1 MKLHILAATAVM
13 FGLASLPAFA
23 DNHAHHH
30 EAPAC
35 GAPMGEGVLDKFDI
49 KRATATLT
57 HAPIDALD
65 WPEMTMSFKVA
76 KGVDLSAFAV
86 GDRVHFL
93 LKPLAK
99 GNGHELVALCNLD
112 APAGLHDACMS
123 KMHKTAQMQA
133 TKSGETCPM
142 ESHGTHG
149 HKPAE
154 NSKSHSGHS
163 GH

>member
-1 MKLHILAATAVM
+1 MKLKLLAAAM

-23 DNHAHHH
+23 DNNAHHH
-30 EAPAC
+30 EVPVC
-35 GAPMGEGVLDKFDI
+35 GAPMGEGVLDNFDI
-49 KRATATLT
+49 KRASATIT
-57 HAPIDALD
+57 HAPIDALG

-76 KGVDLSAFAV
+76 KGIDLSAFAA

-93 LKPLAK
+93 LKPSAK
-99 GNGHELVALCNLD
+99 GSGHELVALCNLD
-112 APAGLHDACMS
+112 APAGLRSACMS
-123 KMHKTAQMQA
+123 KMHKAAEKQA
-133 TKSGETCPM
+133 SKSGKDCPM
-142 ESHGTHG
+142 ESHGMHG